1 MIRWDV
7 DGPYE
12 VVFTTRNGGVSEGPF
27 ASLNLGV
34 LTDDDP
40 ERARENRRRACET
53 IGADP
58 AALALNRQVHAD
70 TVNRA
75 VAGSRGVEGDALW
88 TDEPG
93 VPVAVLT
100 ADCLPIALARG
111 NGDGPALAVVH
122 AGWRGL
128 LGGVIQ
134 NAVAAL
140 GGRPAAIVGPAIG
153 PCCYEVGDEV
163 AEPYRARF
171 GREIVRGRHLDL
183 WQAAELALRDAGCDR
198 VERLDLCT
206 SCHADRFFSHRR
218 DGGRTGRQGVI
229 ALIRLRK
236 YSRLTTPPGAA
247 LSGASSTLPPAASTI
262 ATTSSYGIARMRISG
277 CQATVE

>member
-12 VVFTTRNGGVSEGPF
+12 VAFTTRNGGVSEGAF
-27 ASLNLGV
+27 ESLNLGV

-40 ERARENRRRACET
+40 ERAQENRRRACVA

-58 AALALNRQVHAD
+58 AALVLNRQVHAT

-75 VAGSRGVEGDALW
+75 VTGSRGAEGDALW
-88 TDEPG
+88 TDESGLPI
-93 VPVAVLT
+93 AVLT
-100 ADCLPIALARG
+100 ADCLPIALARA
-111 NGDGPALAVVH
+111 NGDAPALAVVH

-140 GGRPAAIVGPAIG
+140 GGRAAAIVGPAIG

-163 AEPYRARF
+163 AEPYRERF
-171 GREIVRGRHLDL
+171 GDEIVRGRHLDL
-183 WQAAELALRDAGCDR
+183 WRAAELALRDAGCER
-198 VERLDLCT
+198 VERVDLCT
-206 SCHADRFFSHRR
+206 SCHEDRFFSHRR
-218 DGGRTGRQGVI
+218 DRGRTGRQGVI
-229 ALIRLRK
+229 ALIR
-236 YSRLTTPPGAA
+236 
-247 LSGASSTLPPAASTI
+247 
-262 ATTSSYGIARMRISG
+262 
-277 CQATVE
+277 

>member
-1 MIRWDV
+1 VIRWDAP
-7 DGPYE
+7 GPYD
-12 VVFTTRNGGVSEGPF
+12 VAFTTRNGGVSEGPF
-27 ASLNLGV
+27 ESLNLGL

-40 ERARENRRRACET
+40 DRARENRRRACEAL
-53 IGADP
+53 GADP
-58 AALALNRQVHAD
+58 DALALNRQVHAT

-93 VPVAVLT
+93 VPIAVLT
-100 ADCLPIALARG
+100 ADCLPIALART

-134 NAVAAL
+134 NAVAEL
-140 GGRPAAIVGPAIG
+140 GGSPAAIIGPAIG

-171 GREIVRGRHLDL
+171 GGEVIHGRDLDL
-183 WQAAELALRDAGCDR
+183 WRAAELALIEAGCEQ
-198 VERLDLCT
+198 VERMDLCT
-206 SCHADRFFSHRR
+206 SCHEDRFFSHRR
-218 DGGRTGRQGVI
+218 DHGRTGRQGVI
-229 ALIRLRK
+229 ALIR
-236 YSRLTTPPGAA
+236 PG
-247 LSGASSTLPPAASTI
+247 ST
-262 ATTSSYGIARMRISG
+262 GG
-277 CQATVE
+277 